1 MAECSGA
8 PGQDGLGAR
17 DGFHACR
24 GSPLAQAAAGAAPRF
39 GVRDTASGPP
49 ASQPGPGRRQRR
61 GGAGR
66 GGPGEGN
73 GRVPGR
79 SRRVR
84 HLRRPRSHRQQPEPR
99 LAAAPARGG
108 AGAEG
113 SCTLPPAP
121 PSSPS
126 SSSSS
131 PSPGLAAPLAPRKRG
146 FDGPATQPGGKSETC
161 GWVRGVPVCVLGGG
175 GGGKFRQIASGG
187 LLRAAPEDAARAALA
202 DGAASRSGKAPSGG
216 CSVPG
221 ARLDALPVRGGWC
234 CSRGGGEARSW
245 STSPDTLE
253 PLLDPRHS
261 RAESQQRAG

>member
-61 GGAGR
+61 GGAGGSR
-66 GGPGEGN
+66 GGERAGPGA
-73 GRVPGR
+73 
-79 SRRVR
+79 
-84 HLRRPRSHRQQPEPR
+84 EPAGPPP
-99 LAAAPARGG
+99 AAAALTPTT
-108 AGAEG
+108 AGAAAG
-113 SCTLPPAP
+113 SGPSPRRRRGRGVLHPPPCPP

-131 PSPGLAAPLAPRKRG
+131 PSPGLAAPPAPRKRG

>member
-121 PSSPS
+121 PFLPF
-126 SSSSS
+126 
-131 PSPGLAAPLAPRKRG
+131 LLLLLPLAGTRSP
-146 FDGPATQPGGKSETC
+146 PC
-161 GWVRGVPVCVLGGG
+161 
-175 GGGKFRQIASGG
+175 
-187 LLRAAPEDAARAALA
+187 PE
-202 DGAASRSGKAPSGG
+202 
-216 CSVPG
+216 
-221 ARLDALPVRGGWC
+221 
-234 CSRGGGEARSW
+234 EARF
-245 STSPDTLE
+245 
-253 PLLDPRHS
+253 
-261 RAESQQRAG
+261 